1 MRKLIN
7 ATLIIA
13 LLASCSSFNNK
24 RLRKKV
30 YKIQKDELI
39 IINGDYECVPFQ
51 FYGNH
56 KEPEV
61 INPKRIHYLYNEL
74 LNQSATIETLTALDS
89 IEQRSSYVRITY
101 LPNNSSI
108 SIQDFENDKLIYQ
121 DTIQVTYK
129 KGMLYLK
136 NEYVHRS
143 GIPLLLYTTK
153 VNKVRIGLTEN
164 NDLYVQRYY
173 KRDGMIFFHG
183 AGGSSDQAHVF
194 RRIKSSLKP

>member
-30 YKIQKDELI
+30 YKIQKDDLI
-39 IINGDYECVPFQ
+39 SINGDYECVPFQ

-74 LNQSATIETLTALDS
+74 LNESATVETLTALDS
-89 IEQRSSYVRITY
+89 IEQRSSYVRLKY
-101 LPNNSSI
+101 LPKSSSI
-108 SIQDFENDKLIYQ
+108 YIQDFENNRLLYQ
-121 DTIQVTYK
+121 DTIKVIHK
-129 KGMLYLK
+129 RGMLYLR
-136 NEYVHRS
+136 NEFIQRS
-143 GIPLLLYTTK
+143 GIPLIYYTTQI
-153 VNKVRIGLTEN
+153 NKVRIGITK
-164 NDLYVQRYY
+164 DQHLYVQRYN
-173 KRDGMIFFHG
+173 KHDGMIFLYG

-194 RRIKSSLKP
+194 RRIKPSLKP